1 MGKFK
6 FIEYLKQKLEGNASK
21 AVLISLILHLIF
33 LFVHIEKKKTD
44 IAQSVKTPKR
54 IKIVLKDKDGGKRKA
69 GVKKKLRKKKKLQVV
84 QNEKRGKVEKPK
96 DTRFL
101 GEKDQ
106 SFDKTTVARK
116 VGIFKEAGKGKKE
129 GSEQAG
135 GQKKKV
141 DTKKK
146 SRQAKKKKMSL
157 SDLKMANLN
166 PTDFNQFKNGF
177 AQAFLQNKEK
187 ATVKKYYQTIVK
199 GIVKEEEFVIE
210 ESIGRVGD
218 SLKRELLSVEDGGQ
232 TAKTG
237 VKVLKRMDDQN
248 LTLLEVEL
256 FTGRT
261 HQIRVHLSSIGHPIL
276 GDELYG
282 GMVDSVKRQLL
293 HAYKLI
299 FTNPDTGKEETVTT
313 TLPDDMDRIIKG
325 EVIG

>member
-1 MGKFK
+1 MKK
-6 FIEYLKQKLEGNASK
+6 YIIEPEYHGYKVGDYLKE
-21 AVLISLILHLIF
+21 VLGYSSRSMRKIDIF
-33 LFVHIEKKKTD
+33 L
-44 IAQSVKTPKR
+44 
-54 IKIVLKDKDGGKRKA
+54 
-69 GVKKKLRKKKKLQVV
+69 
-84 QNEKRGKVEKPK
+84 N
-96 DTRFL
+96 
-101 GEKDQ
+101 
-106 SFDKTTVARK
+106 
-116 VGIFKEAGKGKKE
+116 GKKVKPNKKVRKLNRLLVKE
-129 GSEQAG
+129 HNKGTNIEPIQMDLDIVYEDKNLIILNKEPYLIVHPT
-135 GQKKKV
+135 KKKV
-141 DTKKK
+141 DKTLAHGIVHYMKEQTGEITVPRFYNRLDMNT
-146 SRQAKKKKMSL
+146 SGIIVVA
-157 SDLKMANLN
+157 
-166 PTDFNQFKNGF
+166 KNGF

-282 GMVDSVKRQLL
+282 GMVDSIKRQLL